1 MTRLSKQLAC
11 LGSGVFRVRWG
22 IFSPRL
28 LGDVEVVEVVEV
40 GALIGNVYS
49 GIGY

>member
-28 LGDVEVVEVVEV
+28 LGDVEVVEV